1 MALGEHHIRARME
14 EQRQRDARLGGTAP
28 GRVDDAVGGGGV
40 VAARGLLQH
49 VADIDDEGA
58 KVARHVHPFA
68 IGALHLQPRLVGGG
82 QNGEQV
88 DILVGG
94 GADGARLLGAIE
106 RRIVQHPQQ
115 GLLALFDHRG
125 EGAAV
130 VSGDIGRGVLLD
142 PAQQLGGQTV
152 GEAVVLHRLHLQ
164 FFRHLAPGVDVEVL
178 LDVFLAMA
186 LGHLGD
192 RGGEV
197 AILGLAV
204 EQEILLLLAHEEAI
218 PVVVDGL
225 HQLFRNGVVGQ
236 HAKAGGSQ
244 GFGEALGR
252 IG

>member
-1 MALGEHHIRARME
+1 M
-14 EQRQRDARLGGTAP
+14 
-28 GRVDDAVGGGGV
+28 
-40 VAARGLLQH
+40 
-49 VADIDDEGA
+49 
-58 KVARHVHPFA
+58 
-68 IGALHLQPRLVGGG
+68 
-82 QNGEQV
+82 
-88 DILVGG
+88 
-94 GADGARLLGAIE
+94 
-106 RRIVQHPQQ
+106 
-115 GLLALFDHRG
+115 
-125 EGAAV
+125 
-130 VSGDIGRGVLLD
+130 SGDIGRGVLLY

-152 GEAVVLHRLHLQ
+152 GEAVVLHRLLLQ
-164 FFRHLAPGVDVEVL
+164 LFRHLAPGVDVEVL

-192 RGGEV
+192 RRREV